1 MLTTLNEQRSK
12 ELEEMKQLLQMP
24 VVERYNVLLLVQGVK
39 VKHRPEGDTSKT
51 TVFWDDG
58 STCSL
63 VKNETAEILGC
74 PNEPITVSN

>member
-1 MLTTLNEQRSK
+1 MQ
-12 ELEEMKQLLQMP
+12 
-24 VVERYNVLLLVQGVK
+24 VVK
-39 VKHRPEGDTSKT
+39 VKHGPEGDTSKI

-74 PNEPITVSN
+74 PNDPITVSIETVDVVNMRQTKLY